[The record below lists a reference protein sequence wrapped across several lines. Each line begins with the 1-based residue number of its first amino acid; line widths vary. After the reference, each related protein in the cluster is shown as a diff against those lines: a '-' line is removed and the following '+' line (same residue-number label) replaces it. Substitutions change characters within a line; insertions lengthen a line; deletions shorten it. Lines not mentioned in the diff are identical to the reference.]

1 VVPFKADDVS
11 GSSGG
16 VAESVRWKW
25 VISRATQVDCIQ
37 RFCVYTYYGRSRSSQ
52 MLADVFLR
60 FSELQFCFI
69 SQYRKKIRE
78 KEKEKEKKKR

>member
-1 VVPFKADDVS
+1 
-11 GSSGG
+11 
-16 VAESVRWKW
+16 
-25 VISRATQVDCIQ
+25 
-37 RFCVYTYYGRSRSSQ
+37 